1 MSPKKIKISR
11 HRDREKALKILYQ
24 IDVGNIEPAE
34 GLDLF
39 ADNFQVKP
47 GLSEFCRKLVFGVR
61 TNQKKIDGLI
71 SQHASNW
78 KLERISYI
86 DRNIL
91 RIAIFEMIYIADI
104 PPKVS
109 INEAIEF
116 SKVYGVAESSS
127 FINGI
132 LDSVLAIL

>member
-1 MSPKKIKISR
+1 MYKISIWC
-11 HRDREKALKILYQ
+11 K
-24 IDVGNIEPAE
+24 
-34 GLDLF
+34 
-39 ADNFQVKP
+39 
-47 GLSEFCRKLVFGVR
+47 
-61 TNQKKIDGLI
+61 NQSKKIDSLI

-78 KLERISYI
+78 KIERISYI

-132 LDSVLAIL
+132 LDSVLATL